1 MINQATQVVFMD
13 EWTND
18 SLRCEDAKRT
28 LQGKETLFVGILL
41 RSKTSIIV
49 IVVFIA
55 YNNVI

>member
-18 SLRCEDAKRT
+18 SLFCGDAKRI

-41 RSKTSIIV
+41 RSKAIIIV
-49 IVVFIA
+49 IDVFVA
-55 YNNVI
+55 YNVI

>member
-18 SLRCEDAKRT
+18 SLRCEDAKRI

>member
-18 SLRCEDAKRT
+18 SLCYEDAKRI
-28 LQGKETLFVGILL
+28 LQGKETLLVGILL
-41 RSKTSIIV
+41 RSKTSIIA

>member
-13 EWTND
+13 EWMND
-18 SLRCEDAKRT
+18 SLCCENAKRI
-28 LQGKETLFVGILL
+28 LQGKETLFVGLLL

-49 IVVFIA
+49 IGVFVA